1 MALLLTSALKPRY
14 LSCFSFFTSDLC
26 RVESTWGQ
34 FSPQGSTEYQF
45 FMNLLQ
51 IFECNLRDVFT
62 WAAAVIRVSRPSYV
76 QHEYLPGALKWN
88 SLLGYAHFSTG
99 SDSSE
104 RNTNPSPKCCT
115 KYSHKT
121 CQLLLLP
128 FTSICSASQ
137 TSARWV
143 KFNVGM
149 GCSRINV
156 SVMFGLV
163 LNPPGAASLSQRF
176 PIKRC

>member
-76 QHEYLPGALKWN
+76 QHEYMPGALKWN

-104 RNTNPSPKCCT
+104 RNTNRLLNVVPSIPTRHANYFCCL
-115 KYSHKT
+115 SH
-121 CQLLLLP
+121 QFALLHRPVHAEWSL
-128 FTSICSASQ
+128 TWVWA
-137 TSARWV
+137 ARV
-143 KFNVGM
+143 
-149 GCSRINV
+149 
-156 SVMFGLV
+156 
-163 LNPPGAASLSQRF
+163 
-176 PIKRC
+176 